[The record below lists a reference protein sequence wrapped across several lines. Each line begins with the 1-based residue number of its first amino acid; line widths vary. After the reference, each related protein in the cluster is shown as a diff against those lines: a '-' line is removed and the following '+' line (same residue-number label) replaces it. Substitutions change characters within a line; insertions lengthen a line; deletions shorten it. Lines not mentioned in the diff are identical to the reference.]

1 MADLP
6 LEVDGLVAGAGRE
19 PVLRAF
25 SLRLAA
31 GERAALMGASG
42 SGKSTLLRAIA
53 GFIAPRAGSIRV
65 SGRLVADTTH
75 SIAPARRGVA
85 MVFQSYALWP
95 HLTALEHVRLV
106 ADGATAGERW
116 LDRTRIRHLAERLP
130 GELSGG
136 EQARLALARAF
147 ASGAALLLLDEPFR
161 NLDPPL
167 AAELRCEIADWL
179 TESGAAALLV
189 THDPRE
195 AVELAQTLHVL
206 IGGRIAASGPPRE
219 LLAAPPDAS
228 IARLLGVAA
237 APGALVA
244 LAGSSARGTAR

>member
-1 MADLP
+1 MAELL
-6 LEVDGLVAGAGRE
+6 LEVDDLVAGAGRE

-42 SGKSTLLRAIA
+42 AGKSTLLRAVA

-65 SGRLVADTTH
+65 SGRLVADATR
-75 SIAPARRGVA
+75 SIAPAQRGVA

-106 ADGATAGERW
+106 AHDATEGERW
-116 LDRTRIRHLAERLP
+116 LDRTRINHLAERFP

-179 TESGAAALLV
+179 TESGAAALMV

-195 AVELAQTLHVL
+195 SVELAQTLHVM
-206 IGGRIAASGPPRE
+206 IDGRIAASGPPRD
-219 LLAAPPDAS
+219 LLRAPPDAS
-228 IARLLGVAA
+228 IARLLGVAS
-237 APGALVA
+237 APGAPVV
-244 LAGSSARGTAR
+244 LASSTDRGAAR